1 MFLRSCGPR
10 CAKVHLLPVFDLT
23 QVCRQSPSRLPTTAS
38 VHTLQPLQSVVLAST
53 TNTMLARLL

>member
-23 QVCRQSPSRLPTTAS
+23 QVRQTE
-38 VHTLQPLQSVVLAST
+38 PLST
-53 TNTMLARLL
+53 TGHCLGTCFAVIVHVNLFISCTSLC